1 MVTDKKQDG
10 QARKEYLFDKP
21 ENVKKLLWSLYSCLI
36 GLVLIDLF
44 IPKHPYFP
52 WEEYPSFYATYGF
65 VSCVLLVLAAKYI
78 LRKMVK
84 RREDYYDR

>member
-1 MVTDKKQDG
+1 MAIDKKQDG
-10 QARKEYLFDKP
+10 RAKKEYLFDKP
-21 ENVKKLLWSLYSCLI
+21 ANVKRLLWTLYSCLI
-36 GLVLIDLF
+36 GLILIDLF
-44 IPKHPYFP
+44 IAKHPYFP
-52 WEEYPSFYATYGF
+52 WEEYPSFYAAYGF

>member
-1 MVTDKKQDG
+1 MKEKKSQG
-10 QARKEYLFDKP
+10 QPRKEYLFDKP
-21 ENVKKLLWSLYSCLI
+21 QNVSRLLWCLYASLALLI
-36 GLVLIDLF
+36 VIDLF

-65 VSCVLLVLAAKYI
+65 VSGVLLVLVAKYA
-78 LRKMVK
+78 LRKIVK